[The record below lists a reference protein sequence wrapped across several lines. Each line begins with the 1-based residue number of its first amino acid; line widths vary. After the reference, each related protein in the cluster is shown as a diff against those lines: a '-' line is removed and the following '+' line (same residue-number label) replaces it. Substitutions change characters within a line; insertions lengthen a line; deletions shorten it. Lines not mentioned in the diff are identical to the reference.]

1 MSRAHPLLSR
11 RSASRPERVRPVP
24 SVGELSAAARA
35 ASRVLAGPEAP
46 CPRRL
51 GSRHPRAQSCQPGAF
66 EAAAHSKSQ
75 RAVSRKTENQ
85 FALQRGGEATPNKEM
100 PARYHSALGAHGA
113 GLVRAG
119 R

>member
-51 GSRHPRAQSCQPGAF
+51 GSRHPRAQSCQLGSLRVCLSVCLRV
-66 EAAAHSKSQ
+66 E
-75 RAVSRKTENQ
+75 SREVGTLK
-85 FALQRGGEATPNKEM
+85 
-100 PARYHSALGAHGA
+100 
-113 GLVRAG
+113 VRE
-119 R
+119 